1 MRNVF
6 PRSVL
11 IRSIQQI
18 ENLEATL
25 GQGWFGAEWTERKR
39 RIQRLLQECEEK
51 GLEVIWLN
59 KIKYYS
65 VDDFYSV

>member
-11 IRSIQQI
+11 IRSIHQI
-18 ENLEATL
+18 ENLEETL
-25 GQGWFGAEWTERKR
+25 GHGWFGTEWVERKR

-59 KIKYYS
+59 KIKHFS
-65 VDDFYSV
+65 VDDFYSY

>member
-11 IRSIQQI
+11 LRTIQQI
-18 ENLEATL
+18 ENLEEML
-25 GQGWFGAEWTERKR
+25 GCGWFGTEWVERKK

-59 KIKYYS
+59 KVKQFS